1 MAHSKCQRG
10 FETTLAFLRCELSK
24 AHLFIPA
31 LYLSLLH
38 TIRSAKGKPVFLLC
52 EITQDTLLQ
61 QLAFLCLCPAPPV
74 EEQNAAEDS
83 HIVDNN

>member
-1 MAHSKCQRG
+1 MAHNKRQRG

-52 EITQDTLLQ
+52 EITQDTLQ
-61 QLAFLCLCPAPPV
+61 HPNQHFFGYAPRQLRRGVSERKTL
-74 EEQNAAEDS
+74 S
-83 HIVDNN
+83 I